1 MASSDETVKF
11 KVEFE
16 TDDSKLNTVGKT
28 IEGQVLTL
36 KELKKAYKEAQDQAI
51 AGNEETINKVKTLKD
66 QIDKVNNSF
75 KDQAV
80 GLKDLKKQFK
90 EAMNEAATGSAEAAK
105 RAGQLKDQIEDTKKA
120 VNSFNGD
127 PVENLSRGFRG
138 LKDTLF
144 NLDFK
149 GFTEE
154 VSRLKSI
161 SKGLSFGELVS
172 SVKDTA
178 KAFISLGQV
187 LLTNPIFL
195 IAAAIA
201 GIIAALAYFS
211 NKSSKEAKEAFDG
224 LTKSA
229 QQYQDALDS
238 IHKQQDAV
246 SSGELKLAKAYG
258 ASADEIN
265 KLTLKQSYLETERAK
280 AALSSNEQTI
290 ALKRQLYSKLKD
302 EDKAAAL
309 DEIKNLENKSNDIK
323 TQLIN
328 EAFNRQLINKEYL
341 NKKVADA
348 TKAEEDTLKK
358 QQEVKDKNDALQ
370 KEKTKTY
377 NEEAAKRKKADDDE
391 LQAEID
397 RQLEYAKIADA
408 AKKKAAD
415 ERTQASNDLQE
426 KNKAYQL
433 ELGTKQE
440 QLDKQ
445 KEEDEAEV
453 QALFD
458 KSQQTVADKQALADA
473 LLAIDQKYNEDT
485 QALDQKTADKKK
497 ELLNQQ
503 LNDTLSIAQQSN
515 ASLLALSDI
524 YFQYQLKG
532 VEKGSKRELEIKKK
546 QFKVEKALKVA
557 MIVIET
563 VLGGIKALANN
574 PPPNPIGIISAALIG
589 VAGTLATVKVLA
601 TKFDEGGSSG
611 GGGSSAPASIPAIPD
626 QTASGANPAQIN
638 NSAAGINT
646 GNTVGNG
653 NRTNIAT
660 QPQKVYVTQT
670 DIADQNKKVEVI
682 QNRASY

>member
-1 MASSDETVKF
+1 MASSDENVNIKID
-11 KVEFE
+11 FE
-16 TDDSKLNTVGKT
+16 TNTSDLNKVGKE
-28 IEGQVLTL
+28 IDSQISSM
-36 KELKKAYKEAQDQAI
+36 KELKAAYKSA
-51 AGNEETINKVKTLKD
+51 L
-66 QIDKVNNSF
+66 
-75 KDQAV
+75 
-80 GLKDLKKQFK
+80 
-90 EAMNEAATGSAEAAK
+90 NEAASGSIEAAK
-105 RAGQLKDQIEDTKKA
+105 RAGELKDQIEDTKKA

-127 PVENLSRGFRG
+127 PVENLSRGFG
-138 LKDTLF
+138 NLKNTLV

-154 VSRLKSI
+154 VNRLKTI
-161 SKGLSFGELVS
+161 SKGLSFGELVN

-265 KLTLKQSYLETERAK
+265 KLTLKQSYLETERIK
-280 AALSSNEQTI
+280 AELSNNEQRI
-290 ALKRQLYSKLKD
+290 ILKRQLYSSLSK
-302 EDKAAAL
+302 EDKLAAL
-309 DEIKNLENKSNDIK
+309 DEIKNLENKSKDLK

-341 NKKVADA
+341 NKVVEDA
-348 TKAEEDTLKK
+348 TKAEDDKLKAKKDAQDKEDGIQKENEKKSQDALDKLKAANTKFAEENALIPISAQKFVDTQLDESQKKTNAYADERIAKSGEEAAAKIDTYEADVLALEIAEKKKKELRLTYENATEQGVQAISSLYFTLRLSQAKKGSAEERKLKK
-358 QQEVKDKNDALQ
+358 QQFNVDKAFNIARATIDGIRSVQQPLANLSPPLS
-370 KEKTKTY
+370 Y
-377 NEEAAKRKKADDDE
+377 VLAAVNGVVA
-391 LQAEID
+391 AANI
-397 RQLEYAKIADA
+397 AKIA
-408 AKKKAAD
+408 
-415 ERTQASNDLQE
+415 S
-426 KNKAYQL
+426 
-433 ELGTKQE
+433 
-440 QLDKQ
+440 
-445 KEEDEAEV
+445 
-453 QALFD
+453 
-458 KSQQTVADKQALADA
+458 
-473 LLAIDQKYNEDT
+473 
-485 QALDQKTADKKK
+485 
-497 ELLNQQ
+497 
-503 LNDTLSIAQQSN
+503 
-515 ASLLALSDI
+515 
-524 YFQYQLKG
+524 
-532 VEKGSKRELEIKKK
+532 
-546 QFKVEKALKVA
+546 
-557 MIVIET
+557 
-563 VLGGIKALANN
+563 
-574 PPPNPIGIISAALIG
+574 
-589 VAGTLATVKVLA
+589 
-601 TKFDEGGSSG
+601 TKFNDGGGGDSG

-626 QTASGANPAQIN
+626 QTASGASPAQIN

>member
-1 MASSDETVKF
+1 MADENVNIKID
-11 KVEFE
+11 FE
-16 TDDSKLNTVGKT
+16 TNTSDLNKVGKE
-28 IEGQVLTL
+28 IDSQISSM
-36 KELKKAYKEAQDQAI
+36 KELKAAYKSA
-51 AGNEETINKVKTLKD
+51 L
-66 QIDKVNNSF
+66 
-75 KDQAV
+75 
-80 GLKDLKKQFK
+80 
-90 EAMNEAATGSAEAAK
+90 NEAASGSIEAAK
-105 RAGQLKDQIEDTKKA
+105 RAGELKDQIEDTKKA

-127 PVENLSRGFRG
+127 PVENLSRGFG
-138 LKDTLF
+138 NLKNTLL

-154 VSRLKSI
+154 VNRLKSI

-302 EDKAAAL
+302 EDKAAAI
-309 DEIKNLENKSNDIK
+309 DEIKNLENKSKDLK

-341 NKKVADA
+341 NKKVADD

-358 QQEVKDKNDALQ
+358 QQEAKDKNDTLQ
-370 KEKTKTY
+370 KERTKTY
-377 NEEAAKRKKADDDE
+377 NEEADKRKKAADDE
-391 LQAEID
+391 FQAEID
-397 RQLEYAKIADA
+397 RQLKYAKLADD

-433 ELGTKQE
+433 ELGTKKE
-440 QLDKQ
+440 QLDKH
-445 KEEDEAEV
+445 KEDDKAEV

-473 LLAIDQKYNEDT
+473 LLAIDQKYNEDK
-485 QALDQKTADKKK
+485 QALDEADVLAFEEAEKKKK
-497 ELLNQQ
+497 ELKLTYENATEQGVQ
-503 LNDTLSIAQQSN
+503 AISSLYFTLR
-515 ASLLALSDI
+515 LS
-524 YFQYQLKG
+524 QAK
-532 VEKGSKRELEIKKK
+532 KGSAEERKLKK
-546 QFKVEKALKVA
+546 QQFNVDKAFNIA
-557 MIVIET
+557 RATID
-563 VLGGIKALANN
+563 GIRSVQSALTLT
-574 PPPNPIGIISAALIG
+574 PPLSY
-589 VAGTLATVKVLA
+589 VLA
-601 TKFDEGGSSG
+601 AVNGVVAAANIAKIASTKFNDGGGEGGGG
-611 GGGSSAPASIPAIPD
+611 GGGSVAAPAPPAALPEV
-626 QTASGANPAQIN
+626 APAIN